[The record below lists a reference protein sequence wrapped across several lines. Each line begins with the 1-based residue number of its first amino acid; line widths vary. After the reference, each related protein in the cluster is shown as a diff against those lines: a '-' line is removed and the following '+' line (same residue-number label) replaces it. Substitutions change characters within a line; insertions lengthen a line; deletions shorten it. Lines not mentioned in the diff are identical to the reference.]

1 MEIFYE
7 DLMENF
13 DNKNLREKLMQLVND
28 YKIIIIK
35 GLNSSQRH
43 TIYRQMYYPLKFEK
57 IVLNENDKENT
68 DIRIYNC
75 KIKQKVNK
83 KKDKNETNK
92 EKTKETKNEDVY
104 VFEDSENSEQEE
116 QEENDS
122 DFKYESE
129 TDDSYFTDEDEQLTK
144 IEDIVSQIL
153 EKLVNNRKKIDGN
166 KRRINFLILFNIIG
180 WIVLYT
186 LDPVRLI
193 KTKIIECEAF

>member
-1 MEIFYE
+1 MSMEIYYE
-7 DLMENF
+7 DLMENIE
-13 DNKNLREKLMQLVND
+13 NNNLREKLIQLVNEH
-28 YKIIIIK
+28 KIIVVK
-35 GLNSSQRH
+35 GFSSAQRH
-43 TIYRQMYYPLKFEK
+43 QIYRQMHYPLKFEK
-57 IVLNENDKENT
+57 IVLNQKNT
-68 DIRIYNC
+68 DIRIFNY
-75 KIKQKVNK
+75 KIKQNEK
-83 KKDKNETNK
+83 KQTNE
-92 EKTKETKNEDVY
+92 EKTKETKNEDEY

-116 QEENDS
+116 QEEQEGNDS